1 MDDDQNNISAIIED
15 APHQSAP
22 IEDEPSPIV
31 DDVETSSPPDD
42 DDTQL
47 EKPKKPR
54 RRKKAIDNVPSYI
67 QKNAQRGLDLL
78 EFAGDGLVERTIR
91 EARRMANG
99 EISDDKARRMSA
111 WFARHEVDLESDRAK
126 DFIAGTISE
135 PPPGVVSWLLWGG
148 SLPQSERMN
157 AQKWAARQVEQMDE
171 EKSIRYDFYGW
182 EDPTVKFLGLP
193 PVKRYK
199 TEEDKKRRDEEKK
212 KRMGRRRRQK
222 RGEEKR
228 RKKRSEK

>member
-1 MDDDQNNISAIIED
+1 MARVNAFLKALKTGKFPRSPFDTDLLPED
-15 APHQSAP
+15 HPDAS
-22 IEDEPSPIV
+22 DEKYGKPK
-31 DDVETSSPPDD
+31 
-42 DDTQL
+42 
-47 EKPKKPR
+47 KPKKPR
-54 RRKKAIDNVPSYI
+54 RRKKAIDNVPTYI

-126 DFIAGTISE
+126 DYIAGRISE

-148 SLPQSERMN
+148 SLSESERMN

-171 EKSIRYDFYGW
+171 EKSLRYDFYGW

-199 TEEDKKRRDEEKK
+199 TEEEKQIYWK
-212 KRMGRRRRQK
+212 EIDNLRTR
-222 RGEEKR
+222 
-228 RKKRSEK
+228 